1 MENLEIQTLSFK
13 CTEQEAKDFL
23 FVFGKVQQNISDLN
37 DCKII
42 KFYTRFYG
50 DDFVKNQITVTI
62 QYILNARR

>member
-23 FVFGKVQQNISDLN
+23 FVFGKIQENITDLN
-37 DCKII
+37 KINI
-42 KFYTRFYG
+42 TSINKGFNG